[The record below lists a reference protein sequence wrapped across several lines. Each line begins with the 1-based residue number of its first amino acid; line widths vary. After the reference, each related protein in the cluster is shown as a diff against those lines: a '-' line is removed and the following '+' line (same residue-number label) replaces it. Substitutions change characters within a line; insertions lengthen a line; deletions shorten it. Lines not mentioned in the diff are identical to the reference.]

1 MARIFTLPV
10 STCDFTSAM
19 PDTITCTRFSARSAS
34 ALVTSLYGIFVMV
47 TPDVLRKLSNV
58 ISVVPGVGTRFSLPG
73 SLRASATSSSS
84 ELTLSAVGTDT
95 AMIVLDTRASGTRSL
110 GS

>member
-1 MARIFTLPV
+1 
-10 STCDFTSAM
+10 
-19 PDTITCTRFSARSAS
+19 
-34 ALVTSLYGIFVMV
+34 MV
-47 TPDVLRKLSNV
+47 TPAVFRKLSNV

-84 ELTLSAVGTDT
+84 VLTLSAVGTDT

>member
-1 MARIFTLPV
+1 MPV
-10 STCDFTSAM
+10 STCDFTMAI
-19 PDTITCTRFSARSAS
+19 PDTITWTRFSLRSAS

-47 TPDVLRKLSNV
+47 MSAALMKLSNV
-58 ISVVPGVGTRFSLPG
+58 ISVVPGVGARFSLPG
-73 SLRASATSSSS
+73 SPRASATSSSS
-84 ELTLSAVGTDT
+84 VLWTLSAVGTDT